1 MAQESMDIYENKKLD
16 PVAHVEQNCATG
28 LTSAG
33 KTPKTLVED
42 MVPLLGDQV
51 LTSVRILTHEQDLRL
66 NTFTEGETKSGSSRS
81 TYNIARVY
89 RRRTRGDSSSMRD

>member
-1 MAQESMDIYENKKLD
+1 MRRTPRETNHLTLNLIREQFSVHLNMAQESMDIYANKRLEA
-16 PVAHVEQNCATG
+16 VAHVEQNCATG

-51 LTSVRILTHEQDLRL
+51 LT
-66 NTFTEGETKSGSSRS
+66 
-81 TYNIARVY
+81 
-89 RRRTRGDSSSMRD
+89 